1 MTRIRRVE
9 VFAVAYSHAA
19 GPFTMSGGRVSTGQD
34 STVVRVETEDGLI
47 GYGESCVISPD
58 YAPGYAGS
66 TRAVLGLLAPAILGL
81 DPRQPDVVCARMD
94 AVAKGYSYA
103 KSALDMACWDLFG
116 RATGMRV
123 SDLLGGTHQEEFPLY
138 TGVGIDDP
146 DTMRRGCLDALA
158 AGFDRVQIKVGTGR
172 REDSERIRSC
182 AEALAGVET
191 MIVDANGW
199 WSQADAVRVVAAVE
213 DLDLYI
219 EQPCATLEE
228 CAQVRRSTRRP
239 LILDE
244 SIFDAGDI
252 VRARAAG
259 AVDGLRLKLTRFG
272 GITPVRKARDL
283 AVLFGFPL
291 TIEDSGG
298 GDVVTAATAQL
309 AASIPPKLLLAG
321 YLPSEMAAER
331 IATGTPAAVD
341 GRARIP
347 EAPGLGIDVD
357 EGALGRRLLVFE

>member
-146 DTMRRGCLDALA
+146 DTMRRGCLD
-158 AGFDRVQIKVGTGR
+158 
-172 REDSERIRSC
+172 
-182 AEALAGVET
+182 
-191 MIVDANGW
+191 
-199 WSQADAVRVVAAVE
+199 
-213 DLDLYI
+213 
-219 EQPCATLEE
+219 
-228 CAQVRRSTRRP
+228 
-239 LILDE
+239 
-244 SIFDAGDI
+244 
-252 VRARAAG
+252 RAR
-259 AVDGLRLKLTRFG
+259 
-272 GITPVRKARDL
+272 
-283 AVLFGFPL
+283 
-291 TIEDSGG
+291 
-298 GDVVTAATAQL
+298 
-309 AASIPPKLLLAG
+309 
-321 YLPSEMAAER
+321 
-331 IATGTPAAVD
+331 
-341 GRARIP
+341 
-347 EAPGLGIDVD
+347 
-357 EGALGRRLLVFE
+357 RRLRPDPDQGGNGPARGHRADPRAAPRCSRGWR